1 MTLPT
6 QNAASQWTQLKRV
19 VWLCSPTVLGFFIF
33 LFAFPLD
40 RPLPFSKFTRFDALF
55 LWSFIAPI
63 FTIAAIVAASRRRFR
78 ESTLVRTRIG
88 AGIVIVFAAGLNVLL
103 IVGFVAAAYD

>member
-33 LFAFPLD
+33 LFAFPL
-40 RPLPFSKFTRFDALF
+40 DALF